1 MKRNY
6 ILTILM
12 GLAGTLL
19 FAQTEQEIATAT
31 LAAPEAFRAE
41 STVYLYSSDGSL
53 TLARQGTNGIIC
65 LGDDPEKE
73 GFSVAAYSEELQP
86 FMERGRALKTQGLS
100 YQEIFDQREAEV
112 KSGSLKMPDKCTL
125 YVLTGEFDEDGS
137 PTNTH
142 LRYVFYIPYA
152 TSESTGLPTSP
163 ASAGGPWIMDPGT
176 HRAHIMITPPRKD

>member
-1 MKRNY
+1 MKFLSFLFLS
-6 ILTILM
+6 IGCIA
-12 GLAGTLL
+12 LA
-19 FAQTEQEIATAT
+19 AQSKIAINQAT

-41 STVYLYSSDGSL
+41 ATVYLYDEDGTIS
-53 TLARQGTNGIIC
+53 LARKGTNGIIC
-65 LGDDPEKE
+65 LGDDPNKE

-86 FMERGRALKTQGLS
+86 FMERGRALRAEGLT

-112 KSGSLKMPDKCTL
+112 RSGALEMPDKSTL
-125 YVLTGEFDEDGS
+125 YVLTGEFDDDNS

-142 LRYVFYIPYA
+142 LRYVFYIPFA

-163 ASAGGPWIMDPGT
+163 ASPGGPWIMDPGT